1 MDDANVFPTKFG
13 NVFWAII
20 AMIGVVAV
28 VFYII
33 FRGEFVY
40 TLPMFFVIILLIVL
54 TAHGTKYIFDKDRLV
69 IKCPLTFSEPPAVPY
84 SSIKK
89 IEDKNLWKYSLG
101 FSSDSVFI
109 YHGTDGFVAVSPK
122 DKQEFIRMLRA
133 RCPKAKFE
141 AGNESGKE

>member
-1 MDDANVFPTKFG
+1 MDDPDVFPTKFG
-13 NVFWAII
+13 NVFWAIM

-28 VFYII
+28 VFYAI

-40 TLPMFFVIILLIVL
+40 TLPMFFVIILLIVFS
-54 TAHGTKYIFDKDRLV
+54 ASGTKYIFDDDKLV
-69 IKCPLTFSEPPAVPY
+69 IKCPLTFSEPPIIPY

-89 IEDKNLWKYSLG
+89 IEDKNVWKYSLG

-122 DKQEFIRMLRA
+122 DKQEFISILRA